1 MATIANLVMKPL
13 APLSGCNQRSACNY
27 DVRASIDDG
36 SCRPPSYGQDCNGN
50 AMSNVGAGV
59 TTIVQG
65 SAQLVRHAPLVG
77 MTGDWEYGAPGRA
90 MAVGQNSRGSY
101 HAVVSLPMDYSV
113 SFSITPQQGT
123 VEVWANIVHF
133 TATMTNCCECKCS
146 RSLCVFFRDTST
158 KRLHRRRPH
167 SWHLVP
173 SGHPTPPHP

>member
-50 AMSNVGAGV
+50 AISNVGAGV

-113 SFSITPQQGT
+113 SFHITPQQGKT
-123 VEVWANIVHF
+123 LFLLSQLLVHH
-133 TATMTNCCECKCS
+133 AMV
-146 RSLCVFFRDTST
+146 R
-158 KRLHRRRPH
+158 HRCRVGQHRA
-167 SWHLVP
+167 LYGDADQLLRV
-173 SGHPTPPHP
+173 